1 MPEVRGKWS
10 IWFWVRLELR
20 ISWHYA
26 ITFTLAQQK
35 RRSTMVIQ
43 NRMGRTVAFIALLV
57 VALGMISGSA
67 FAQYTLTNLVSNQS
81 GKAQHQDTELVNAWG
96 ISYAPSGPFWVS
108 DNGTGLSTLYN
119 AQGVKQSTVV
129 TIPSSSGS
137 GTGSPT
143 GQVYNSTLGFVIS
156 QNGHS
161 GAALFMFATF
171 DGTISGWNPGVN
183 ANTAVI
189 AVNNTGAWYTGL
201 AMGVNSGSTYL
212 FAADNLNNKVDVYDD
227 TFKLVNSFTDT
238 SLPSGSAPYNV
249 VNIGGQLYIA
259 FTNSSGTGVVDI
271 FTTAGTKVK
280 TLVNGGKLST
290 PWGMALAPSNFGPAS
305 KALLVGNL
313 GNGFIHAYNPSTGA
327 YLGQSAV
334 SINGLWSLIFGG
346 GSASN
351 GQTNQL
357 FLTSGPNGYADGLF
371 TVVNVK

>member
-1 MPEVRGKWS
+1 
-10 IWFWVRLELR
+10 
-20 ISWHYA
+20 
-26 ITFTLAQQK
+26 
-35 RRSTMVIQ
+35 
-43 NRMGRTVAFIALLV
+43 
-57 VALGMISGSA
+57 
-67 FAQYTLTNLVSNQS
+67 
-81 GKAQHQDTELVNAWG
+81 
-96 ISYAPSGPFWVS
+96 
-108 DNGTGLSTLYN
+108 
-119 AQGVKQSTVV
+119 
-129 TIPSSSGS
+129 
-137 GTGSPT
+137 
-143 GQVYNSTLGFVIS
+143 
-156 QNGHS
+156 
-161 GAALFMFATF
+161 
-171 DGTISGWNPGVN
+171 
-183 ANTAVI
+183 
-189 AVNNTGAWYTGL
+189 
-201 AMGVNSGSTYL
+201 MGVNSGSTYL